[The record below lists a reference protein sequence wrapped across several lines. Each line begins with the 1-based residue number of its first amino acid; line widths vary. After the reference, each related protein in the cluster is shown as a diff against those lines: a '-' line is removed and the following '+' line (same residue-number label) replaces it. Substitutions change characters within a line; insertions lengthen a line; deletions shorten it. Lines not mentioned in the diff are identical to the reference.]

1 MIRPAILVNALCIAL
16 IVACGGFHSTKEK
29 LDAAFLTPPES
40 IQTAVYWYWISGNI
54 SKEGVVKDLL
64 SMKEVGINRAFIGN
78 IFLEGM
84 PSGEAK
90 VFSDEWW
97 EILHVALKTAT
108 ELDIEIG
115 IFNSPGWSQSGGPW
129 VNSEN
134 AMRYLA
140 ASDIRVSGPATLSL
154 DLETPVEPFQ
164 DVRVIAYPA
173 PANDALILDTGVTFS
188 GDSTVTIDIQAE
200 QAFTARSLSIRTLD
214 VPLRAQAQL
223 QARNE
228 NGEFVTVKEFEID
241 RSNPALHVGFVPYAP
256 VVISFP
262 AVMSS
267 DFRLLIAP
275 DEPGGWY
282 TRDGDALPGIAGIVI
297 SSAPRV
303 ERYAEKTMAKMFPSP
318 LPYWGEYQWPP
329 QAEVDDES
337 LVVDPSKVVDIT
349 DFMTPDGT
357 LNWNVPDGDWVIL
370 RTGMTPT
377 GTQNSPAAP
386 EATGY
391 EVDKM
396 SKAHAEK
403 HFYAHIGEV
412 LSRIPEADRKRFKVV
427 VQDSYETGGQNF
439 TDGFLEE
446 FAAEYGYDPLPYLPV
461 YQGVVV
467 QSQEAS
473 DRFLWDMRRLVANK
487 VAYDYVGGL
496 REVSHKHGLTTWLEN
511 FGHWGF
517 PGEFLMY
524 GGQSDEI
531 GGEFWSEGELGDI
544 ENRAATSSGHIY
556 GKTKIWAESNTA
568 GGRAFARYPG
578 VIKQRGDRFFA
589 EGINATLLHVY
600 ITQPHDDKHPG
611 VNAWF
616 GTEFNRKNT
625 WFSQIDV
632 YIQYLKRVNCM
643 LQQGLNVA
651 DVAYFIGEDTP
662 KMTGVTDP
670 ALPVGYQ
677 FDFMNAEV
685 IEEHMTVKDGL
696 MTLPHGTQYKI
707 LVLPKLD
714 TMRPEVLAKINQ
726 LVQDGAVVLGP
737 SPTRSPSLQNQPE
750 ADQQVR
756 AMAAD
761 LWGDVDGVA
770 VTSRKYGKGLIINGM
785 DMSEAFALIDNV
797 PDCRLPDDSSIHYGH
812 RTLGDQEIYFL
823 SNQTEDTQVVTPE
836 FRVVGMQPELWEATT
851 GYRRELPAYEQRAS
865 VTAVPL
871 KLEPFESVFV
881 VFRKPAGAA
890 SATGV
895 AANYPEAE
903 QVLEVKA
910 PWTVSFDPAQRG
922 PEEAV
927 VFEELTDWTASDDE
941 GIKYYSGTA
950 FYANTFTLENLP
962 DHKKIVIDL
971 GEFTAMAKVTVN
983 GEYAGGLWTPPHQLD
998 ISDLVRDGKNEL
1010 RIEVVNTWVNRIIGD
1025 MRLPEEDREIW
1036 MPANPYDAESPLQPS
1051 GLFGPVTIRKFSM
1064 KDTVVDELASKYRDG
1079 RPEAKFRMD
1088 ATDHGIVLRYGDCP
1102 TGCDILGARDVWVF
1116 EDNGKYYM
1124 HYDGAGKDGWLSS
1137 LAVSTDLINWEK
1149 EGPILDFG
1157 APGSN
1162 DSKGACYGVRVK
1174 GW

>member
-1 MIRPAILVNALCIAL
+1 MKKIVSITLSLLCTALL
-16 IVACGGFHSTKEK
+16 TACGDIDSRPHADLSADDCE
-29 LDAAFLTPPES
+29 AAFVTPPES
-40 IQTAVYWYWISGNI
+40 VQTAVYWYWISGNI
-54 SKEGVVKDLL
+54 SKDGVVNDLYA
-64 SMKEVGINRAFIGN
+64 MKEAGINRAFIGN
-78 IFLEGM
+78 IGLESVPYGDVKM
-84 PSGEAK
+84 L
-90 VFSDEWW
+90 SDEWW
-97 EILHVALKTAT
+97 EILHLALKTAT

-129 VNSEN
+129 VKPEN

-140 ASDIRVSGPATLSL
+140 ASETRVQGPAKLSL

-164 DVRVIAYPA
+164 DVRVVAYPA
-173 PANDALILDTGVTFS
+173 PANDELVLDTGITFP
-188 GDSTVTIDIQAE
+188 DENTSTINIQAKQE
-200 QAFTARSLSIRTLD
+200 FTARSLSVRSLD

-228 NGEFVTVKEFEID
+228 NGKFLTVKEFEID

-256 VVISFP
+256 VVVSFP
-262 AVMSS
+262 AVTSG
-267 DFRLLIAP
+267 DFRLLISP
-275 DEPGGWY
+275 EKPGGWY
-282 TRDGDALPGIAGIVI
+282 TRGDDELPGIAEIVI
-297 SSAPRV
+297 STAPRV
-303 ERYAEKTMAKMFPSP
+303 ERYAEKTLAKMFPTP
-318 LPYWGEYQWPP
+318 LPYWEEYQWP
-329 QAEVDDES
+329 QQTEVDDES
-337 LVVDPSKVVDIT
+337 LVVDPSEVVDIT
-349 DFMTPDGT
+349 SFMTGDAT
-357 LNWNVPDGDWVIL
+357 LNWDVPEGDWVIL

-377 GTQNSPAAP
+377 GTENGPAAP

-396 SKAHAEK
+396 SKVHAEK
-403 HFYAHIGEV
+403 HFYAHMGEV
-412 LSRIPEADRKRFKVV
+412 LRRIPEADRKSFKVV

-446 FAAEYGYDPLPYLPV
+446 FEAVYDYDPLPWLPV

-467 QSQEAS
+467 KSQQDS

-511 FGHWGF
+511 YGHWGF
-517 PGEFLMY
+517 PAEFLMY

-556 GKTKIWAESNTA
+556 GKKMIWAESNTA

-578 VIKQRGDRFFA
+578 TIKQRGDRFFA

-600 ITQPHDDKHPG
+600 ITQAYEDRNPG

-632 YIQYLKRVNCM
+632 YIQYLKRVNYM

-677 FDFMNAEV
+677 FDYMNAEV

-714 TMRPEVLAKINQ
+714 TMRPELLAKIKQ
-726 LVQDGAVVLGP
+726 HVHDGAVVLGP
-737 SPTRSPSLQNQPE
+737 SPSRSPSLQNQPE
-750 ADQQVR
+750 ADRQVQ
-756 AMAAD
+756 AMATE
-761 LWGDVDGVA
+761 LWGDVDGVN
-770 VTSRKYGKGLIINGM
+770 VTSRKYGKGLILDGL
-785 DMSEAFALIDNV
+785 DMAEAFALIDNV
-797 PDCRLPDDSSIHYGH
+797 PDCRLPEDNSIHYGH

-823 SNQTEDTQVVTPE
+823 SNQTEDTQLVTPE
-836 FRVVGMQPELWEATT
+836 FRVAGMQPELWEATT
-851 GYRRELPAYEQRAS
+851 GYRRELPAYEQRES

-881 VFRKPAGAA
+881 VFRKPADKGG
-890 SATGV
+890 ATGV
-895 AANYPEAE
+895 EANYPEPVK
-903 QVLEVKA
+903 VLEIET

-922 PEEAV
+922 PDEAV
-927 VFEELTDWTASDDE
+927 VFEALTDWTASDDDR
-941 GIKYYSGTA
+941 IKYYSGTA
-950 FYANTFTLENLP
+950 FYINSFMLDKLP
-962 DHKKIVIDL
+962 DHEKVVIDL
-971 GEFTAMAKVTVN
+971 GDFTAMAKVTVN

-998 ISDLVRDGKNEL
+998 ISDLVREGKNEL
-1010 RIEVVNTWVNRIIGD
+1010 KIEVVNTWVNRIIGD
-1025 MRLPEEDREIW
+1025 MQLPEEEREIW
-1036 MPANPYDAESPLQPS
+1036 MPTNPFDAESPLQRS
-1051 GLFGPVTIRKFSM
+1051 GLFGPVTFREFS
-1064 KDTVVDELASKYRDG
+1064 V
-1079 RPEAKFRMD
+1079 
-1088 ATDHGIVLRYGDCP
+1088 H
-1102 TGCDILGARDVWVF
+1102 
-1116 EDNGKYYM
+1116 
-1124 HYDGAGKDGWLSS
+1124 
-1137 LAVSTDLINWEK
+1137 
-1149 EGPILDFG
+1149 
-1157 APGSN
+1157 
-1162 DSKGACYGVRVK
+1162 
-1174 GW
+1174 